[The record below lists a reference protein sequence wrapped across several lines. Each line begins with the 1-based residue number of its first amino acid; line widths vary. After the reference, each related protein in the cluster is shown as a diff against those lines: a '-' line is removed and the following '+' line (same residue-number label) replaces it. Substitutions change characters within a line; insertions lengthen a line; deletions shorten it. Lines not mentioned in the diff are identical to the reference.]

1 MSRKRR
7 ATLRTLVDELAR
19 INSELED
26 PHDLIVRGG
35 VLVDGTVRTNPAS
48 LVRRGASITL
58 RVEPTLRGEA
68 KLRAALDAFRI
79 DVGGRVALDVGA
91 AAGGFTRVLLAAG
104 AARVYAVDV
113 GYGQLLGSLRQDE
126 RVIDLER
133 TNLGDLDSTLVPE
146 PIGLFTFDLSYVPL
160 HAAVPQLERLTLVPT
175 AEAIALVKPQFEL
188 RLAALPSSRAEHDE
202 AVRLAKRGFEGCG
215 WRVEQVIESPVR
227 GAGGAK
233 EFLLHAARLSS
244 SRWRPSK

>member
-1 MSRKRR
+1 M
-7 ATLRTLVDELAR
+7 
-19 INSELED
+19 
-26 PHDLIVRGG
+26 
-35 VLVDGTVRTNPAS
+35 
-48 LVRRGASITL
+48 
-58 RVEPTLRGEA
+58 
-68 KLRAALDAFRI
+68 
-79 DVGGRVALDVGA
+79 GA

-146 PIGLFTFDLSYVPL
+146 PIGLLTIDLSYVPL
-160 HAAVPQLERLTLVPT
+160 RVAVPQLERLTLVPT